1 MNEHLIAGRIR
12 DELRTRERLY
22 ITERLND
29 PAVPQVSLADARV
42 EPGVTTEL
50 HALSVNEYYNI
61 SAGKGLMEVGGGEP
75 FPVAAGDTVAIPAGT
90 SQRISNT
97 GNTDLCFQCICLPR
111 FTPGAYR
118 PLE

>member
-1 MNEHLIAGRIR
+1 MSDHLIAGRVR
-12 DELRTRERLY
+12 NEVRTRERLF
-22 ITERLND
+22 IRERLND

-50 HALSVNEYYNI
+50 HALSVNEYYTI
-61 SAGKGLMEVGGGEP
+61 SAGAGLMEVGGGEP
-75 FPVAAGDTVAIPAGT
+75 FAVAAGDSVAIPAGT

-97 GNTDLCFQCICLPR
+97 GDTDLCFQCICLPR
-111 FTPGAYR
+111 FTPAAYR